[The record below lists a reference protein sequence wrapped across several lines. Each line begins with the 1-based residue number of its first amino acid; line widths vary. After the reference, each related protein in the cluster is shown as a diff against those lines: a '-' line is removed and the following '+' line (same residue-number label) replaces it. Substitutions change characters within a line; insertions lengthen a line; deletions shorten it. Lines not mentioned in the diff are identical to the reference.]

1 MFTWG
6 DTSSGKLTYLES
18 NLTQVTPR
26 LVQVLKGKYANHM
39 CLGFQMTVISTS
51 SYENSLV
58 NISKIN

>member
-26 LVQVLKGKYANHM
+26 LVQVLKGKYANHL
-39 CLGFQMTVISTS
+39 CLGFQMTVISSS
-51 SYENSLV
+51 SYEN
-58 NISKIN
+58 